1 MMVNRYSLTCSA
13 QAVADRFS
21 VDATEAYTPQFN
33 AAPTQL
39 LPIIT
44 QESQQGLSFFYWGAP
59 PVWANQKPLGERIIN
74 TQAEIIPEKSVIRKK
89 MKLHRCLIPADGFFV
104 WKRIGKKSSVPYR
117 FTLADKTPFAMAGL
131 WEEYE
136 DEKEESHHTF
146 TLITTAAN
154 DWVLPFGERMPAIL
168 HPDQE
173 KKWLTTTDES
183 ELLPLLYPLPSR
195 LDHYS
200 VSSLVNNPA
209 RNDRAVVQ
217 PAPPADQ
224 FGNLTLF
231 D

>member
-1 MMVNRYSLTCSA
+1 MMVNRYSLTCNA
-13 QAVADRFS
+13 QSVADRFS
-21 VDATEAYTPQFN
+21 IDATEAYSPQFN

-39 LPIIT
+39 LPVVT
-44 QESQQGLSFFYWGAP
+44 QESQQGLSFFYWGTP
-59 PVWANQKPLGERIIN
+59 PIWANQKPLGERIIN
-74 TQAEIIPEKSVIRKK
+74 TKAELIPEKSVLKK
-89 MKLHRCLIPADGFFV
+89 KLKSHRCLIPADGFYV
-104 WKRIGKKSSVPYR
+104 WKRIGKKSAVPYR
-117 FTLADKTPFAMAGL
+117 FTLPDKAIFAMTGL

-154 DWVLPFGERMPAIL
+154 EWVIPFSERMPAIL
-168 HPDQE
+168 LPEHE
-173 KKWLTTTDES
+173 KNWLASADEL
-183 ELLPLLYPLPSR
+183 ELLPLLAPYPLR

-200 VSSLVNNPA
+200 VSALVNNPA

>member
-1 MMVNRYSLTCSA
+1 MMVNRYSLTCGA
-13 QAVADRFS
+13 QAVANRFS
-21 VDATEAYTPQFN
+21 VDATEAYVPQFN
-33 AAPTQL
+33 AAPTLL

-74 TQAEIIPEKSVIRKK
+74 TQAEIIPEKSVIKK
-89 MKLHRCLIPADGFFV
+89 KLKHHRCLIPADGFYI

-117 FTLADKTPFAMAGL
+117 FTLADKALFAMAGL

-154 DWVLPFGERMPAIL
+154 EWVFPFGERMPAIL
-168 HPDQE
+168 LPELE
-173 KKWLTTTDES
+173 KKWLTATDEL
-183 ELLPLLYPLPSR
+183 ELLPLLTPFPSR

-200 VSSLVNNPA
+200 VSALVNNPA

-217 PAPPADQ
+217 PEPPADQ